1 MEIVALRRT
10 LSANHSIR
18 AEDYFQSSIPFN
30 HSESGRKEYY
40 ENMNISALFIENI
53 PISCRKKGRPPFVF
67 RGILNHRCNLNSYGD
82 DYFTGNDLAT
92 QVTYYSA
99 FCPSC
104 QRLFNKSTKNPA
116 NEQIAL

>member
-1 MEIVALRRT
+1 
-10 LSANHSIR
+10 
-18 AEDYFQSSIPFN
+18 
-30 HSESGRKEYY
+30 
-40 ENMNISALFIENI
+40 
-53 PISCRKKGRPPFVF
+53 VF

>member
-1 MEIVALRRT
+1 MERIFSRLTVQIILR
-10 LSANHSIR
+10 N
-18 AEDYFQSSIPFN
+18 P
-30 HSESGRKEYY
+30 
-40 ENMNISALFIENI
+40 NM
-53 PISCRKKGRPPFVF
+53 F